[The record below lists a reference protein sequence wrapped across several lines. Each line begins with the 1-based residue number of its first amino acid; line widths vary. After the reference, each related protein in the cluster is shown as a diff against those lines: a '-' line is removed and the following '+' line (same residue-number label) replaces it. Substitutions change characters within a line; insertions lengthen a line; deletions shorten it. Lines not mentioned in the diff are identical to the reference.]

1 MKTKNVVVADKAA
14 VAEAQVDRVVQVDLK
29 GVVQQVDRAVVATGQ
44 VDRVV
49 VDNKQKNYK

>member
-1 MKTKNVVVADKAA
+1 
-14 VAEAQVDRVVQVDLK
+14 VQVDLK